1 MLHKEF
7 EDKIIS
13 EIVNILG
20 YYNSYKKYNLNMTNT
35 KSKHAVSDE
44 AKNITPAE
52 YIPCMKSIYK
62 KLSSMLYSHH

>member
-1 MLHKEF
+1 
-7 EDKIIS
+7 
-13 EIVNILG
+13 
-20 YYNSYKKYNLNMTNT
+20 MTNT